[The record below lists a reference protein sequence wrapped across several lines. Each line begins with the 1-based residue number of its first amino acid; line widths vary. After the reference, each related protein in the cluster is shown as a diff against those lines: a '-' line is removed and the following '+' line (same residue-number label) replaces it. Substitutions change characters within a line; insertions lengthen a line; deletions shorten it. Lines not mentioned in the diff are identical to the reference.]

1 MGNGN
6 TKEGIILRLDELD
19 VEELRLNIK
28 LKELQKKLNEMV
40 PNEEKVELNQDLQNE
55 TIEIIKLKNQNPLEY
70 ESEEYYI
77 NELSQKQVLDFMRA
91 NFVNKHIKDDDRY
104 LLESFERFIS
114 FSLWIRLMCGIYEE
128 KLEELGSFNS
138 QKRNTLLKY
147 SLTV

>member
-55 TIEIIKLKNQNPLEY
+55 TIEIIKLKNQKPLEY

-77 NELSQKQVLDFMRA
+77 NE
-91 NFVNKHIKDDDRY
+91 
-104 LLESFERFIS
+104 
-114 FSLWIRLMCGIYEE
+114 EE
-128 KLEELGSFNS
+128 KRKPK
-138 QKRNTLLKY
+138 KRRKSKNNKY
-147 SLTV
+147 K

>member
-40 PNEEKVELNQDLQNE
+40 PNEEKVELNQELQNE

-70 ESEEYYI
+70 ESEEYY
-77 NELSQKQVLDFMRA
+77 N
-91 NFVNKHIKDDDRY
+91 DD
-104 LLESFERFIS
+104 E
-114 FSLWIRLMCGIYEE
+114 EE
-128 KLEELGSFNS
+128 KRKPK
-138 QKRNTLLKY
+138 KRRKSKNNKY
-147 SLTV
+147 K

>member
-1 MGNGN
+1 M
-6 TKEGIILRLDELD
+6 RLDELD

-77 NELSQKQVLDFMRA
+77 NE
-91 NFVNKHIKDDDRY
+91 
-104 LLESFERFIS
+104 
-114 FSLWIRLMCGIYEE
+114 EE
-128 KLEELGSFNS
+128 KRKPK
-138 QKRNTLLKY
+138 KRRKSKNNKY
-147 SLTV
+147 K

>member
-55 TIEIIKLKNQNPLEY
+55 YYSYFETDEPKWLVVGFEIEKIEDSELVKILQEKYELIYQSKGINKN
-70 ESEEYYI
+70 YY
-77 NELSQKQVLDFMRA
+77 
-91 NFVNKHIKDDDRY
+91 
-104 LLESFERFIS
+104 
-114 FSLWIRLMCGIYEE
+114 
-128 KLEELGSFNS
+128 
-138 QKRNTLLKY
+138 Y
-147 SLTV
+147 SLYRCR